1 MFFVPNLFGGRGGNA
16 PASPAPL
23 GRRLKKQTLS
33 ESILSLVGGEGI
45 EPSLHCWNQILS
57 LARLPIP
64 PLAHL
69 IHYTTY

>member
-1 MFFVPNLFGGRGGNA
+1 MFFAFNLFGGRGGNA
-16 PASPAPL
+16 PAPL

-33 ESILSLVGGEGI
+33 ESILFLVGGEGI

-69 IHYTTY
+69 SHYTTY